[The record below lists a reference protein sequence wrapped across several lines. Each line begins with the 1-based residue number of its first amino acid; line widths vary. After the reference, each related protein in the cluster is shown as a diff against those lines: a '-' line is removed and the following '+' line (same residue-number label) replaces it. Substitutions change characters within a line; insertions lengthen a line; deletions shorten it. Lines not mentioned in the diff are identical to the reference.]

1 MWRTPVGR
9 GFIMLAAMS
18 ACLGFAMNAHNSIV
32 TNYFEDILHFS
43 GPQFG
48 YITAIREVGGLI
60 LIFLSALLYRVS
72 LQKLTAGAMVV
83 LGLGYVFFSVAK
95 GFNSVIPWV
104 LITSF
109 GFHTV
114 LQTQSSLGMNLTT
127 QEKSG
132 AILGRM
138 SSFIQA
144 GTFVAYL
151 MIFITF
157 FFGWLSY
164 TPTFVILGV
173 FAILGGVAIFRF
185 PHLHDGELRE
195 VAPKRERIVFRRA
208 YHYYYWLNLFDGA
221 RQQIFFSFGLWVMV
235 NRFHF
240 DVPRIA
246 LLLMAATLPAT
257 VLTPRLGR
265 WIDRRGE
272 RGTLSIVNL
281 WYVFALVGFALS
293 PNLWMAAFFYVIYNV
308 ITPLSTIGGAT
319 YLRKIAVP
327 EDIASSLAMG
337 VTILHATAVIVPVMA
352 GVILHYTGYQIPF
365 FIACGFALV
374 NFVVTLRLDPAN
386 QRCAARIAQDEAAA
400 AAAAERAIAGA
411 TDRQVVGDL

>member
-1 MWRTPVGR
+1 
-9 GFIMLAAMS
+9 MLAAMS

-72 LQKLTAGAMVV
+72 LQKLTAGAMIV

-173 FAILGGVAIFRF
+173 FAILGGFAIFGF
-185 PHLHDGELRE
+185 HHLHDGELRE

-208 YHYYYWLNLFDGA
+208 YRYYYWLNLFDGA

-352 GVILHYTGYQIPF
+352 GIILNYTGYRIPF
-365 FIACGFALV
+365 FIACGFALI
-374 NFVVTLRLDPAN
+374 NFVVTLRLDPAS
-386 QRCAARIAQDEAAA
+386 QRCAARIAQD
-400 AAAAERAIAGA
+400 
-411 TDRQVVGDL
+411 

>member
-1 MWRTPVGR
+1 
-9 GFIMLAAMS
+9 ML
-18 ACLGFAMNAHNSIV
+18 L
-32 TNYFEDILHFS
+32 
-43 GPQFG
+43 
-48 YITAIREVGGLI
+48 
-60 LIFLSALLYRVS
+60 
-72 LQKLTAGAMVV
+72 
-83 LGLGYVFFSVAK
+83 
-95 GFNSVIPWV
+95 
-104 LITSF
+104 TSF

-114 LQTQSSLGMNLTT
+114 LQTQSSLGMSLTT
-127 QEKSG
+127 QDKSG

-138 SSFIQA
+138 SFLQPGRHVRRLRDDLHHLPSSS
-144 GTFVAYL
+144 GCR
-151 MIFITF
+151 
-157 FFGWLSY
+157 Y
-164 TPTFVILGV
+164 TPTFIILGV
-173 FAILGGVAIFRF
+173 FADLGGLAIFRF
-185 PHLHDGELRE
+185 PHLHEGQLRE

-208 YHYYYWLNLFDGA
+208 YKYYYWLNLFDGA

-246 LLLMAATLPAT
+246 LLLMVATFASM

-327 EDIASSLAMG
+327 EDVASSLAMG
-337 VTILHATAVIVPVMA
+337 VTILHATAVVVPVMA
-352 GVILHYTGYQIPF
+352 GFILNYTGYRIPF

-374 NFVVTLRLDPAN
+374 NFVVTLRLDPVK
-386 QRCAARIAQDEAAA
+386 QRCAARIALDE
-400 AAAAERAIAGA
+400 ERPPPPLRDKWRRRPPGRRWENSSAGDAGHGPLTA
-411 TDRQVVGDL
+411 TDARRRHRRGNGEGAPCGAPSLVFRPPPAA

>member
-1 MWRTPVGR
+1 
-9 GFIMLAAMS
+9 MLAAMS

-32 TNYFEDILHFS
+32 TNYFDHILHFS

-48 YITAIREVGGLI
+48 YITAIREVGGLV
-60 LIFLSALLYRVS
+60 LIFMSALLYRVS

-114 LQTQSSLGMNLTT
+114 LQTQSSLGMNLTI

-138 SSFIQA
+138 NSFTQA

-157 FFGWLSY
+157 YFGWLSY

-173 FAILGGVAIFRF
+173 VAIIGGFAIFRF

-195 VAPKRERIVFRRA
+195 VALKRERIVFRRA

-272 RGTLSIVNL
+272 RGTLSIINL
-281 WYVFALVGFALS
+281 WYVFALLGFALS
-293 PNLWMAAFFYVIYNV
+293 PNLWMASFFYVIYNV
-308 ITPLSTIGGAT
+308 ITPLSSIGGAT

-327 EDIASSLAMG
+327 EDIASRIEIEIPS
-337 VTILHATAVIVPVMA
+337 IVDGSV
-352 GVILHYTGYQIPF
+352 
-365 FIACGFALV
+365 
-374 NFVVTLRLDPAN
+374 
-386 QRCAARIAQDEAAA
+386 
-400 AAAAERAIAGA
+400 
-411 TDRQVVGDL
+411 

>member
-9 GFIMLAAMS
+9 GFIMMAAMS
-18 ACLGFAMNAHNSIV
+18 ACLGFAMNAHNNIV

-48 YITAIREVGGLI
+48 YITAVREAGGLVLI
-60 LIFLSALLYRVS
+60 LLSALLYRVS

-83 LGLGYVFFSVAK
+83 LGLGYAFFSVAK

-114 LQTQSSLGMNLTT
+114 LQTQSSLGMSLTT
-127 QEKSG
+127 QDKSG

-138 SSFIQA
+138 SAFTQG
-144 GTFVAYL
+144 GTFVAYV
-151 MIFITF
+151 MIFVTF
-157 FFGWLSY
+157 TFGWLSY
-164 TPTFVILGV
+164 YTTFIILGV
-173 FAILGGVAIFRF
+173 FAVIGGFAIVRF
-185 PHLHDGELRE
+185 PHLQEGQLRA

-208 YHYYYWLNLFDGA
+208 YRYYYWLNLFDGA

-235 NRFHF
+235 KHF
-240 DVPRIA
+240 GFNVAHIS
-246 LLLMAATLPAT
+246 LLLMVATFLAMM
-257 VLTPRLGR
+257 LTPRLGR

-281 WYVFALVGFALS
+281 YYVFALVGFALS
-293 PNLWMAAFFYVIYNV
+293 PNWWAASFFYTIYNV

-319 YLRKIAVP
+319 YLRKVAVP
-327 EDIASSLAMG
+327 EDVASSLAMG
-337 VTILHATAVIVPVMA
+337 VTILHATAVVVPVVA
-352 GVILHYTGYQIPF
+352 GIILKYTDYKIPF
-365 FIACGFALV
+365 YIACGFALV
-374 NFVVTLRLDPAN
+374 NFVVTLRLDPKN
-386 QRCAARIAQDEAAA
+386 QRCAARIALDEAVAMAA
-400 AAAAERAIAGA
+400 TKRTLGE
-411 TDRQVVGDL
+411 L

>member
-1 MWRTPVGR
+1 
-9 GFIMLAAMS
+9 MLAAMS

-32 TNYFEDILHFS
+32 TNYFDHILHFS

-48 YITAIREVGGLI
+48 YITAIREVGGLV
-60 LIFLSALLYRVS
+60 LIFMSALLYRVS
-72 LQKLTAGAMVV
+72 LQKLTAGAMIV
-83 LGLGYVFFSVAK
+83 LGLGYTFFSVAK

-114 LQTQSSLGMNLTT
+114 LQTQSSLGMNLTI

-138 SSFIQA
+138 NSFTQA

-157 FFGWLSY
+157 YFGWLSY

-173 FAILGGVAIFRF
+173 VAIIGGFAIFRF

-195 VAPKRERIVFRRA
+195 VALKRERIVFRRA

-272 RGTLSIVNL
+272 RGTLSIINL

-293 PNLWMAAFFYVIYNV
+293 PNLWMASFFYVIYNV
-308 ITPLSTIGGAT
+308 ITPLSSIGGAT

-337 VTILHATAVIVPVMA
+337 VTILHATAVVVPVMA
-352 GVILHYTGYQIPF
+352 GIILNYTGYRIPF

-386 QRCAARIAQDEAAA
+386 QRCAARVAQDEAAA
-400 AAAAERAIAGA
+400 QAAAAREMAEA
-411 TDRQVVGDL
+411 TGRQVVGDL